1 MITLKKHIKMVKL
14 NSFKSILAIILFFGT
29 IQQAQ
34 ADSIPEFKVIDKI
47 VAKVGEEII
56 LLSEIQSQRLQLLQ
70 EGMAG
75 DKSTDCAILEEFIFE
90 KLLVNQAKIDSID
103 VPDEMVNQEMEQR
116 IRYIAAQI
124 GSIEKLEEFYGKS
137 VARIKADFFELI
149 KKRMLA
155 ERMKQT
161 ITENVKVTPMEVE
174 RFFKALPKDSIPYIN
189 SKITVAQLVLYPKIT
204 DEDKAIAKAK
214 LESVRE
220 DVVKGRMSFETAATI
235 HSDDPGSRIAAGSL
249 GWQTRGTMVPEFE
262 GVVFKLKP
270 GEISEVFETQ
280 YGYHFI
286 KLIDRKGDNFLCS
299 HVLISPKV
307 NDKAWLKASN
317 TIDSIYNEIAR
328 GKITFEAAARRF
340 SDDEASK
347 YNGGQ
352 IVNPYSGDYLWDI
365 QNINEIDPQMAPLVE
380 SLKIGKFSAPS
391 LYANMYESKQGVRIV
406 KLIAKTEP
414 HIASLNT
421 DRQLIEMAALNKK
434 KQTVID
440 AWVNSKIAGNFIQI
454 DTEFIRDCTLKYK
467 WLGDI

>member
-1 MITLKKHIKMVKL
+1 MKKVKL
-14 NSFKSILAIILFFGT
+14 NSFKGLFALILLFGAVQTSIAQVPEIT
-29 IQQAQ
+29 I
-34 ADSIPEFKVIDKI
+34 IDKI
-47 VAKVGEEII
+47 VAQVGEEII
-56 LLSEIQSQRLQLLQ
+56 LLSEIQAQRLQLLQ
-70 EGMAG
+70 EGMEG
-75 DKSTDCAILEEFIFE
+75 DKSTDCAILEEYMFE

-116 IRYIAAQI
+116 IRYIAGQI
-124 GSIEKLEEFYGKS
+124 GSVEKLEEFYGKS

-189 SKITVAQLVLYPKIT
+189 SKITVAQIVLYPKIT
-204 DEDKAIAKAK
+204 DDDKALAKAK

-220 DVVKGRMSFETAATI
+220 DVINRRVSFETAATI
-235 HSDDPGSRIAAGSL
+235 HSDDPGSRIAGGSL

-299 HVLISPKV
+299 HILISPKV

-317 TIDSIYNEIAR
+317 SIDSIYNEIAR
-328 GKITFEAAARRF
+328 GHITFEEAARRF
-340 SDDEASK
+340 SDDDGSK

-365 QNINEIDPQMAPLVE
+365 QNINEIDPQMSPIIE
-380 SLKIGKFSAPS
+380 SLKIGKYSSPS
-391 LYANMYESKQGVRIV
+391 LYTNYYESKQGVRIV

-414 HIASLNT
+414 HIANLDT

-440 AWVNSKIAGNFIQI
+440 AWVNAKISGNFIQI
-454 DTEFIRDCTLKYK
+454 DPEFIRDCTLKYN
-467 WLGDI
+467 WLGQL